1 MSAVRFTDW
10 IQIAGLFAVVGSLV
24 FVGMQMR
31 QTHEI
36 ASATLYQMRSDG
48 AQQLMAAWLES
59 EVLSDVEAKASA
71 QRELSDYENL
81 IRSVVVLMFFNQF
94 ENSHYLYERGF
105 LSEEHWASDLSAIR
119 FYMGDQEH
127 WREIWDQQKQIFRA
141 SFVKEVDAAI
151 QSKES

>member
-1 MSAVRFTDW
+1 MSAVKLTDW
-10 IQIAGLFAVVGSLV
+10 VQIAGLSAVVGSLI
-24 FVGMQMR
+24 FVGIQMR

-59 EVLSDVEAKASA
+59 EVLMNVEAKVSE
-71 QRELSDYENL
+71 QLELSAYENQV
-81 IRSVVVLMFFNQF
+81 RSMVVLMFFNQF

-105 LSEEHWASDLSAIR
+105 LSEEHWESDLSAIR
-119 FYMGDQEH
+119 LYMDDQKH
-127 WREIWDQQKQIFRA
+127 WREVWNQQKQIFRT

-151 QSKES
+151 QD

>member
-1 MSAVRFTDW
+1 MRAVRFSEW
-10 IQIAGLFAVVGSLV
+10 IQIFGLVAVVGSLV
-24 FVGMQMR
+24 FVGVQMR

-48 AQQLMAAWLES
+48 AQQLMATWLES
-59 EVLSDVEAKASA
+59 EVLSDIEAKVSA
-71 QRELSDYENL
+71 ERELSDYENL

-119 FYMGDQEH
+119 LYINDQEH

-141 SFVKEVDAAI
+141 SFVEEVDAVV
-151 QSKES
+151 QKN